1 MTRDEIE
8 DCKRQLQEQR
18 RLGLEWV
25 EATYR
30 HQLRMLELVGRNA
43 SAEEGNPPAASP
55 PLPEP
60 ARQAAP
66 TPPPRRRRAGEL
78 YQEVLA
84 VLPGLPDPFDVRDVR
99 AALGYVPDR
108 GSLFRVLQDLREQ
121 GHTGL
126 HSYSAGSQ
134 PERYRKQPTGS
145 GPA

>member
-1 MTRDEIE
+1 MTHDELE

-30 HQLRMLELVGRNA
+30 HQLRLLELAGSNA
-43 SAEEGNPPAASP
+43 SGEERNPPAASP

-60 ARQAAP
+60 ARQATPA
-66 TPPPRRRRAGEL
+66 PPPRRRRAGEL
-78 YQEVLA
+78 YEEVVA
-84 VLPGLPDPFDVRDVR
+84 VLPVLPDPFDVRDVR
-99 AALGYVPDR
+99 AALGYAPDR

-121 GHTGL
+121 GHTAL
-126 HSYSAGSQ
+126 HSHGAGSQ
-134 PERYRKQPTGS
+134 PERYRKQPAGS